1 MNKLLINRL
10 FESFNELE
18 RAIQTAKSTLEKKK
32 EPPKDLLERIFNYEQ
47 ILSKQR
53 NLATSLCGHSAL
65 GNWDEVARHVR
76 IINGLSAMI
85 RDDAREI
92 LSRTQTDVEEME
104 QASRAMLPC

>member
-1 MNKLLINRL
+1 MNKLLIHRL

-18 RAIQTAKSTLEKKK
+18 RAIVSARKTLEQKSQPQP
-32 EPPKDLLERIFNYEQ
+32 ELLERITSYEQ
-47 ILSKQR
+47 ILCKQR
-53 NLATSLCGHSAL
+53 DLATALCGHSAL

-92 LSRTQTDVEEME
+92 LSRAQEDVEEVE
-104 QASRAMLPC
+104 SAARPLLPC